1 MLMLGAPAC
10 MPEGVTDAIASACA
24 AGHAFV
30 VFSDGDDLMCVFGEA
45 GDTVETV
52 QAMASRSMPWGAS

>member
-1 MLMLGAPAC
+1 MLGAPAC
-10 MPEGVTDAIASACA
+10 MPESVADAIASACA

>member
-1 MLMLGAPAC
+1 
-10 MPEGVTDAIASACA
+10 MPEAVADAIASACA

-30 VFSDGDDLMCVFGEA
+30 VFSDGEDLTCVFGEV

-52 QAMASRSMPWGAS
+52 QTMASRAMPWGAS